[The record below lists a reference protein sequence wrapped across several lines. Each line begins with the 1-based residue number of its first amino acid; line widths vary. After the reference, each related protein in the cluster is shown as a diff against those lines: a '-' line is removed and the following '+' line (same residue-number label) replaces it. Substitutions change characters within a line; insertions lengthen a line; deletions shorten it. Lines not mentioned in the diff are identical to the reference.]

1 MLQHIQTYWLN
12 WLLGLV
18 AAALTVGY
26 RYLWTKIK
34 TNKKENEGIKNG
46 VKAILRHNIKSE
58 GRRLLEQKYCT
69 PEEFEDFEELYQ
81 PYHDDLG
88 GNGTAQRVREQVLKL
103 PHHPHAVQN

>member
-1 MLQHIQTYWLN
+1 MLQYIQQYWLN
-12 WLLGLV
+12 WTLGI
-18 AAALTVGY
+18 AAGALAFGY
-26 RYLWTKIK
+26 RLLWNKVK
-34 TNKKENEGIKNG
+34 ANKKENEGIKNG

-58 GRRLLEQKYCT
+58 GRRLLEQGYCT

-103 PHHPHAVQN
+103 PHHPPSAQN